1 MTDNAVMIKVNDF
14 EQRLLV
20 NGMNRFRND
29 LIREDL
35 PTDDVDDVLLN
46 TAGCAAGYL
55 IFTLLKRR
63 AAHRRRRRT

>member
-1 MTDNAVMIKVNDF
+1 MTDNAVMIKVSDF

-35 PTDDVDDVLLN
+35 PTEDVDDVLLKIID
-46 TAGCAAGYL
+46 APPA
-55 IFTLLKRR
+55 KRKKADR
-63 AAHRRRRRT
+63 GAR

>member
-1 MTDNAVMIKVNDF
+1 MTDNAVLIKVNDF

-35 PTDDVDDVLLN
+35 PTEDVDDVLLKIID
-46 TAGCAAGYL
+46 APPA
-55 IFTLLKRR
+55 KRKKVER
-63 AAHRRRRRT
+63 EAR

>member
-1 MTDNAVMIKVNDF
+1 MTDNTVMIKVSDF

-35 PTDDVDDVLLN
+35 PTEDVDDVLLKIID
-46 TAGCAAGYL
+46 APPAK
-55 IFTLLKRR
+55 KRR
-63 AAHRRRRRT
+63 TEREAR

>member
-35 PTDDVDDVLLN
+35 PTEDVDDVLLKIID
-46 TAGCAAGYL
+46 APPA
-55 IFTLLKRR
+55 KRKKVNR
-63 AAHRRRRRT
+63 EAR

>member
-1 MTDNAVMIKVNDF
+1 MAESGVMIKVSDF

-35 PTDDVDDVLLN
+35 PTEDVDDVLLKIID
-46 TAGCAAGYL
+46 APPA
-55 IFTLLKRR
+55 KRKKADR
-63 AAHRRRRRT
+63 EAR

>member
-1 MTDNAVMIKVNDF
+1 MAENAVMIKVNDF

-35 PTDDVDDVLLN
+35 PTEDVDDVLLKIID
-46 TAGCAAGYL
+46 APPA
-55 IFTLLKRR
+55 KRKKADR
-63 AAHRRRRRT
+63 EAR

>member
-35 PTDDVDDVLLN
+35 PTEDVDDVLL
-46 TAGCAAGYL
+46 TIIDAPPA
-55 IFTLLKRR
+55 KRKKADR
-63 AAHRRRRRT
+63 EAR

>member
-29 LIREDL
+29 LIRKDL
-35 PTDDVDDVLLN
+35 PTEDVDDVLLKIID
-46 TAGCAAGYL
+46 APPA
-55 IFTLLKRR
+55 KRKKADR
-63 AAHRRRRRT
+63 EAR

>member
-35 PTDDVDDVLLN
+35 PTEDVDDVLLKIID
-46 TAGCAAGYL
+46 APPA
-55 IFTLLKRR
+55 KRKKVDR
-63 AAHRRRRRT
+63 EAR

>member
-35 PTDDVDDVLLN
+35 PTEDVDDVLLKIID
-46 TAGCAAGYL
+46 APPA
-55 IFTLLKRR
+55 KRKKADR
-63 AAHRRRRRT
+63 EAR

>member
-20 NGMNRFRND
+20 NGMNRFRNV

-35 PTDDVDDVLLN
+35 PTEDVDDVLLKIID
-46 TAGCAAGYL
+46 APPA
-55 IFTLLKRR
+55 KRKKADR
-63 AAHRRRRRT
+63 EAR

>member
-14 EQRLLV
+14 EQKLLV

-35 PTDDVDDVLLN
+35 PTEDVDDVLLKIID
-46 TAGCAAGYL
+46 APPA
-55 IFTLLKRR
+55 KRKKSDR
-63 AAHRRRRRT
+63 EAR

>member
-14 EQRLLV
+14 VQRLLV

-35 PTDDVDDVLLN
+35 PTEDVDDVLLKIID
-46 TAGCAAGYL
+46 APPA
-55 IFTLLKRR
+55 KRKKADR
-63 AAHRRRRRT
+63 EAR

>member
-20 NGMNRFRND
+20 NGMNHFRND

-35 PTDDVDDVLLN
+35 PTEDVDDVLLKIID
-46 TAGCAAGYL
+46 APPA
-55 IFTLLKRR
+55 KRKKADR
-63 AAHRRRRRT
+63 EAR

>member
-35 PTDDVDDVLLN
+35 PTEDVDDVLLKIID
-46 TAGCAAGYL
+46 APPA
-55 IFTLLKRR
+55 RR
-63 AAHRRRRRT
+63 KKADREAR

>member
-20 NGMNRFRND
+20 NGMNRLRND

-35 PTDDVDDVLLN
+35 PTEDVDDVLLKIID
-46 TAGCAAGYL
+46 APPA
-55 IFTLLKRR
+55 KRKKADR
-63 AAHRRRRRT
+63 EAR